1 MTNYYKLPEADLY
14 WKIIDEITT
23 VIQLK
28 NSSDAIGVTKTTSEV
43 RYSTLTPNIPKW
55 ELSNETEFNSVLA
68 EILNDINN

>member
-1 MTNYYKLPEADLY
+1 MTNYYKLTEADLY

-43 RYSTLTPNIPKW
+43 RYSTLIPNIPKW